1 MHKENLFQLISKG
14 DVVLWVGAGSS
25 LYAGL
30 PSGNMLSEF
39 LFDGLSIKE
48 KEHINK
54 NLLLPD
60 LAEEIYRI
68 KGNNRNYIIQKLK
81 EKILLN
87 DFSSISTHENIAKI
101 PHFRDIITTNYDQLF
116 EVAYRSKLNLI
127 YSDQQ
132 IPYIDNMK
140 VNLYKIHGDLSV
152 PDSVIITKSDYDN
165 YFGNKKEEEVL
176 WTMIKEKIATKSI
189 LFIGYN
195 LEDSN
200 VSVIFDSI
208 TKKLGANRKECF
220 FVSPNVPPQK
230 LYHLTD
236 KKIHYIDSKGEDL
249 LVELTQYLK
258 DNIKKDYEKKMVS
271 TEIYAEF
278 LRNFN
283 LKSDIEINE
292 STNTIKN
299 FSGVN
304 GIPETIAEFVIDSTY
319 PHIDKVMD
327 AYKGEFIDELIIDK
341 SAFKNLDLRMEGIK
355 IADLN
360 DIATLTVS
368 PIPIFDKDVDISF
381 ENGYEIND
389 IRVKVTRGGN
399 RTKVL
404 SEFQKNEFELI
415 ITFKENTILLHVDY
429 RNSTLINNVSKQ
441 LQFYNAMN
449 LLTIGNAINTFSE
462 GKLVFTSMEKFDR
475 RILDGLK
482 GLYDYNLFYLN
493 YFEKLKEIEKEYNIR
508 FSNIDINEV
517 SDKND
522 RILNRIISKIRKE
535 PVEEIFKGISFN
547 IPLTERNKKLL
558 ADNENPTIKFAANME
573 KFTLHNQEFQLGEHD
588 IHVVDPRI
596 LNYENVLKGIDEEI
610 RIESNKEKILIKF
623 KD

>member
-319 PHIDKVMD
+319 PDIDKVMD

-415 ITFKENTILLHVDY
+415 ITFKENTILLYVDY

-462 GKLVFTSMEKFDR
+462 CKLVFTSMEKFDR

>member
-30 PSGNMLSEF
+30 PSGNKLSEF

-48 KEHINK
+48 KEYINK

-87 DFSSISTHENIAKI
+87 NFLSTSAHENIAKI

-127 YSDQQ
+127 YSDHQ
-132 IPYIDNMK
+132 IPYIDNAK
-140 VNLYKIHGDLSV
+140 VTLYKIHGDLSV

-200 VSVIFDSI
+200 VSVIFDNI
-208 TKKLGANRKECF
+208 TKKLGANRKESF

-236 KKIHYIDSKGEDL
+236 KKIHYINSKGEDL
-249 LVELTQYLK
+249 IIELIQYLK
-258 DNIKKDYEKKMVS
+258 DNIKKNYENKMVS

-299 FSGVN
+299 FSGLN
-304 GIPETIAEFVIDSTY
+304 GDTETIAEFVIDSTY
-319 PHIDKVMD
+319 PEINKVID
-327 AYKGEFIDELIIDK
+327 ASEGEFIDELIIDK

-355 IADLN
+355 IADLS
-360 DIATLTVS
+360 DIATLTIS
-368 PIPIFDKDVDISF
+368 PIPIFDKDVDVSF

-389 IRVKVTRGGN
+389 ISVKVTRGGS

-404 SEFQKNEFELI
+404 IEFQKNEFELI
-415 ITFKENTILLHVDY
+415 ITIKENNFILHVDY
-429 RNSTLINNVSKQ
+429 RNSTLINNVSRQ

-449 LLTIGNAINTFSE
+449 LLATGNTINTFSE
-462 GKLVFTSMEKFDR
+462 GKLVFTSMEKFDK
-475 RILDGLK
+475 RILDGFK
-482 GLYDYNLFYLN
+482 GLYDYNLFYLK
-493 YFEKLKEIEKEYNIR
+493 YFEKLREIEKEYNIR

-522 RILNRIISKIRKE
+522 IILNRIISKIRKE
-535 PVEEIFKGISFN
+535 PIEEFFKGISFN
-547 IPLTERNKKLL
+547 IPLTERNKKLF
-558 ADNENPTIKFAANME
+558 ADIENPTIKFAANME
-573 KFTLHNQEFQLGEHD
+573 KFTLHNQEFQLGEHH
-588 IHVVDPRI
+588 IHIVEPRI